1 MSWTGEEEGQDATN
15 DLKDKQ
21 REEAAAESDKHSY
34 HPLDTPKEDELHS
47 RNLDNDSES
56 IHLDES
62 DRAIAGADGDIDMHA
77 IEATL
82 SAIGVALGEK
92 RVFRSKGTAF
102 ALWDSES
109 GLCTVTHAAGS
120 IASTSGF
127 MHGTLLKLYPEEAL
141 FLVERGS
148 LVIREHHLAEK
159 IDAAV
164 ETHCS
169 NSMPSSKDSVSN
181 LKLYACTIGAMS
193 LQECYSAF
201 VGPSQCSI
209 ERYQAYAH
217 LKRAGYIVFRH
228 TLPEVPPLPIANE
241 SFPSDSVDAKRVSK
255 ESEEDT
261 ESNPLIRFLLTVRE
275 TKIGRFIEKLLA
287 PMILYIVKRSRRFK
301 WKTKRYYSLSNLRN
315 FILFFL
321 KTAWKWLSLKFGLFT
336 WSWIWGKS
344 KDILKDLKKP
354 AADEASLSGATK
366 KHSCPQ
372 IYPDFEVF
380 FPNSKFKKSARRDP
394 DFYLV
399 VVRGDDA
406 FPNSN
411 SIQDLF
417 LKVQMSQV
425 SNNKT
430 RPEIKVAVVEQGKI
444 SFLGLDTNISDPL
457 DEKNAREGR
466 KKRVH
471 EMS

>member
-1 MSWTGEEEGQDATN
+1 MSWTGEEEAQDATN
-15 DLKDKQ
+15 ELKDKQ
-21 REEAAAESDKHSY
+21 REETAESDKHS
-34 HPLDTPKEDELHS
+34 HQTHDTPKEDELHS

-62 DRAIAGADGDIDMHA
+62 DRAIAGADGNIDPHA

-127 MHGTLLKLYPEEAL
+127 MHGPLLKLYPEEAL

-169 NSMPSSKDSVSN
+169 NVPSSKDSVSN

-228 TLPEVPPLPIANE
+228 TPPEVPPSPIVDESLPL
-241 SFPSDSVDAKRVSK
+241 DSVEAKQVSK
-255 ESEEDT
+255 ESKEDT
-261 ESNPLIRFLLTVRE
+261 ESNPLIRFLSTVRE

-301 WKTKRYYSLSNLRN
+301 WKTKRYYSLSNLRK

-344 KDILKDLKKP
+344 KDILKDLKKR
-354 AADEASLSGATK
+354 AADEASLSGTTR

-380 FPNSKFKKSARRDP
+380 LPNSKFKKSARRDP

-444 SFLGLDTNISDPL
+444 SFLGLDTNIADPL

-471 EMS
+471 